1 MKVKVLN
8 NFTDKETGKFRLEGI
23 EFECSLERTKELAKL
38 GYVEML
44 EPIIEEKP
52 LKKEISKKIIDKKE
66 IVRKTI
72 AKK

>member
-23 EFECSLERTKELAKL
+23 EFECSLERAKELAKL

-44 EPIIEEKP
+44 EPVIEENH
-52 LKKEISKKIIDKKE
+52 
-66 IVRKTI
+66 
-72 AKK
+72 